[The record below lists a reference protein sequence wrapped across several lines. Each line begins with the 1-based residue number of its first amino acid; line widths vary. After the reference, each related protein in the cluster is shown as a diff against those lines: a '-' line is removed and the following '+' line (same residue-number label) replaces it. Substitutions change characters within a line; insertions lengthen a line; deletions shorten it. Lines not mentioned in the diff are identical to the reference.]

1 MGTELPYKISSLQNN
16 GSRSI
21 KFCVFKFFFSFKGMA
36 DNLLKEIL
44 DSLTDVD
51 SINLFA
57 AANGLTGDTEVE
69 NRLREVEWNHHID
82 NLWEEILLDL
92 ESAPK
97 RPRQSDEDDQP
108 SFQFG
113 GGDAME
119 EKPYYIWKKN
129 TRTFKKNLAHDTC
142 FKIMFNDQWQGGKL
156 VDIYQKLHDYV

>member
-1 MGTELPYKISSLQNN
+1 
-16 GSRSI
+16 
-21 KFCVFKFFFSFKGMA
+21 MA

-92 ESAPK
+92 ESAQKDRDNRMKMTNQAFSLVVGMQWK
-97 RPRQSDEDDQP
+97 RNLTTYGRRIHEHS
-108 SFQFG
+108 
-113 GGDAME
+113 
-119 EKPYYIWKKN
+119 KRIWPM
-129 TRTFKKNLAHDTC
+129 TR
-142 FKIMFNDQWQGGKL
+142 
-156 VDIYQKLHDYV
+156 V

>member
-1 MGTELPYKISSLQNN
+1 
-16 GSRSI
+16 
-21 KFCVFKFFFSFKGMA
+21 MA

-57 AANGLTGDTEVE
+57 AVNGLTGDTEVE

-108 SFQFG
+108 CTS
-113 GGDAME
+113 
-119 EKPYYIWKKN
+119 
-129 TRTFKKNLAHDTC
+129 
-142 FKIMFNDQWQGGKL
+142 
-156 VDIYQKLHDYV
+156 